1 MAATARAVDLS
12 DVKEGGGAF
21 KPRRKPEG
29 DYRAKFVKADDHI
42 KEGKEPGWVMT
53 VMVEGDNRST
63 YPVYLNPEKKQAWK
77 IAQACRAAGLKVPTG
92 RVRFDPNKLV
102 NKEIGVFLE
111 EGEYDGRPKSAV
123 GEMFPASEVGANADE
138 PDEEEIIDEDEDIEE
153 EPEVEDDEEEEEPE
167 PPKRT
172 TKTRGTTTVTKRRKP
187 EPEPEEDEDEE
198 EEDEEEPPPPPRR
211 RTPAKKVAAAPARRR
226 KPAPV
231 VEEDEDEDLDLDD
244 LDD

>member
-111 EGEYDGRPKSAV
+111 EDEYDGRPKSAV

-138 PDEEEIIDEDEDIEE
+138 PDEEEIIDEDEEIEE
-153 EPEVEDDEEEEEPE
+153 EPEVEDEEEEEPE

-211 RTPAKKVAAAPARRR
+211 RTPAKKVAAAPPRRR